1 MSATK
6 PALLLK
12 ALVEI
17 GQELA
22 STTDLEELLAHL
34 LKIAREVFRFENAI
48 IRLLDEQTGELVAV
62 ASFGYADDAVRRS
75 IRVGQGVMGRAAAL
89 CEPVLVEDV
98 CSLPDYVPGIPGAVS
113 ELAVPLICR
122 DQLVGVLNVESPN
135 PGAFSREDIEP
146 LLTLGRQAAIAIAN
160 ARLIQDL
167 RTLSDNQ
174 QKLFDQALQRE
185 KLAEL
190 GRLVA
195 GIAHEINNPLA
206 IIAYAMELLR
216 REGELLPF
224 QAEMA
229 EKIELEVERL
239 KALTGGL
246 LAFSSTREGPRRL
259 VALNDLVDEVL
270 QLMRFELQ
278 RQGVQLETEFA
289 ELPLIP
295 ADTGKLKQVVI
306 NLVKNAAQAS
316 AGKGSVTLRTQC
328 LGESAIE
335 LSVSDTGPGIREEL
349 YESIFAPF
357 FTTKPEGEGTGLG
370 LYLCRNIV
378 REHGGEILLESS
390 LGNGTTFRVQLPVS
404 QHICDRRA

>member
-6 PALLLK
+6 SARLLK
-12 ALVEI
+12 ALVVI

-34 LKIAREVFRFENAI
+34 LNVSREVFRFENAI
-48 IRLLDEQTGELVAV
+48 IRLLDEPTGELLAV

-75 IRVGQGVMGRAAAL
+75 IGVGQGVMGRAAAA

-98 CSLPDYVPGIPGAVS
+98 RTLPDYVPGIPGAVS
-113 ELAVPLICR
+113 ELAVPLVCR
-122 DQLVGVLNVESPN
+122 DKLVGVLNVESPR
-135 PGAFSREDIEP
+135 PGAFSRDDIEP

-160 ARLIQDL
+160 ARLIQEL
-167 RTLSDNQ
+167 RTLSANQ

-229 EKIELEVERL
+229 DKIELEVERL

-246 LAFSSTREGPRRL
+246 LAFSSAREGHRRL
-259 VALNDLVDEVL
+259 VVLNDLVDEVL
-270 QLMRFELQ
+270 RLVRYDLQ

-289 ELPLIP
+289 ALPLIP

-306 NLVKNAAQAS
+306 NLVMNAAQAI
-316 AGKGSVTLRTQC
+316 AGEGTVTLRTRR
-328 LGESAIE
+328 LGEGAIE
-335 LSVSDTGPGIREEL
+335 LSVSDTGPGIAEEL
-349 YESIFAPF
+349 HESIFDPF

-378 REHGGEILLESS
+378 MEHDGAILLESS
-390 LGNGTTFRVQLPVS
+390 PGKGAIFRVQLPVS
-404 QHICDRRA
+404 

>member
-6 PALLLK
+6 PARLLK
-12 ALVEI
+12 ALIEI

-34 LKIAREVFRFENAI
+34 LKVARDVFRFENAI
-48 IRLLDEQTGELVAV
+48 IRLLDKQSGELVAV
-62 ASFGYADDAVRRS
+62 AAFGYADEAVRRS
-75 IRVGQGVMGRAAAL
+75 IRVGQGVMGRAAAT

-98 CSLPDYVPGIPGAVS
+98 RTLPDYVPGIPGAVS
-113 ELAVPLICR
+113 ELAVPLVCR
-122 DQLVGVLNVESPN
+122 DQLVGVLNVESPY
-135 PGAFSREDIEP
+135 PGAFSRDDIEP
-146 LLTLGRQAAIAIAN
+146 LVTLGRQAAIAIAN
-160 ARLIQDL
+160 ARLIHEL
-167 RTLSDNQ
+167 RTLSVNQ

-224 QAEMA
+224 QTEMA
-229 EKIELEVERL
+229 DKIELEVERL
-239 KALTGGL
+239 KALTSGL
-246 LAFSSTREGPRRL
+246 LALSSTREGHRRL

-270 QLMRFELQ
+270 YLVRFDLQ

-289 ELPLIP
+289 ELPLIS

-306 NLVKNAAQAS
+306 NLVTNAAQAI
-316 AGKGSVTLRTQC
+316 AGAGTVTLRT
-328 LGESAIE
+328 LRLAEGAVE
-335 LSVSDTGPGIREEL
+335 LSVSDTGPGIAENL
-349 YESIFAPF
+349 HESIFAPF

-390 LGNGTTFRVQLPVS
+390 PGNGATFRVQLPVL
-404 QHICDRRA
+404 

>member
-6 PALLLK
+6 PARLLK

-22 STTDLEELLAHL
+22 STTDVQELLAHL
-34 LKIAREVFRFENAI
+34 LNVARDVFRFENAI

-62 ASFGYADDAVRRS
+62 ASFGYTDDAVRRS
-75 IRVGQGVMGRAAAL
+75 IRLGQGVMGRAAAA

-98 CSLPDYVPGIPGAVS
+98 RALPDYVPGIPGAIC
-113 ELAVPLICR
+113 ELAVPLVCR
-122 DQLVGVLNVESPN
+122 DQLVGVLNVESPH
-135 PGAFSREDIEP
+135 PGAFSRDDIEP

-160 ARLIQDL
+160 ARLIQEL
-167 RTLSDNQ
+167 RTLSANQ

-224 QAEMA
+224 QVEMA
-229 EKIELEVERL
+229 DKIELEVERL
-239 KALTGGL
+239 RTLTGGL
-246 LAFSSTREGPRRL
+246 LALSSSREGHRRL
-259 VALNDLVDEVL
+259 VVLNDLADEVL
-270 QLMRFELQ
+270 HLVRFELQ
-278 RQGVQLETEFA
+278 RQGIGLETEFA
-289 ELPLIP
+289 ELPLIQ

-306 NLVKNAAQAS
+306 NLVMNAAQAI
-316 AGKGSVTLRTQC
+316 AGAGTVTLRTLR

-349 YESIFAPF
+349 HESIFAPF

-370 LYLCRNIV
+370 LYLCRTIV
-378 REHGGEILLESS
+378 REHGGEIVLESS
-390 LGNGTTFRVQLPVS
+390 PGNGATFRVQLPVS
-404 QHICDRRA
+404 

>member
-1 MSATK
+1 MSANK
-6 PALLLK
+6 SALLLK

-34 LKIAREVFRFENAI
+34 LNVSREVFRFENAI

-75 IRVGQGVMGRAAAL
+75 LRVGQGVMGRAAATL
-89 CEPVLVEDV
+89 EPVLVEDV
-98 CSLPDYVPGIPGAVS
+98 RTLPEYVPGIPGAVS

-122 DQLVGVLNVESPN
+122 DKLVGVLNVESPH

-160 ARLIQDL
+160 ARLIQVL
-167 RTLSDNQ
+167 RTLSVTQ

-206 IIAYAMELLR
+206 IITYAMELLR

-229 EKIELEVERL
+229 EKVEVEIERL
-239 KALTGGL
+239 KTLTGGL
-246 LAFSSTREGPRRL
+246 LAFSSNREGHRRL
-259 VALNDLVDEVL
+259 VALNDLVDEALGLV
-270 QLMRFELQ
+270 RFELQ
-278 RQGVQLETEFA
+278 RQGVVLETEFA
-289 ELPLIP
+289 ELPLVA
-295 ADTGKLKQVVI
+295 ADPGKLKQVVI
-306 NLVKNAAQAS
+306 NLVTNAAQAI
-316 AGKGSVTLRTQC
+316 AGEGKVTLRTMR
-328 LGESAIE
+328 LADGAVE
-335 LSVSDTGPGIREEL
+335 LSVSDSGPGIPEVVLEQ
-349 YESIFAPF
+349 IFAPF

-370 LYLCRNIV
+370 LYLCRTIV
-378 REHGGEILLESS
+378 TEHGGEIRVESPAGS
-390 LGNGTTFRVQLPVS
+390 GAIFRVHLPAV
-404 QHICDRRA
+404 

>member
-6 PALLLK
+6 SARLLK
-12 ALVEI
+12 ALVQI

-22 STTDLEELLAHL
+22 STTDLEELLAQL
-34 LKIAREVFRFENAI
+34 LNVAREVFRFENAI

-62 ASFGYADDAVRRS
+62 AAFGYADEAVRRS
-75 IRVGQGVMGRAAAL
+75 IRIGQGVMGRAAAT
-89 CEPVLVEDV
+89 CEPVLIEDV
-98 CSLPDYVPGIPGAVS
+98 RMLPDYVPGIPGAVS
-113 ELAVPLICR
+113 ELAVPLVCR
-122 DQLVGVLNVESPN
+122 DQLVGVLNVESHH
-135 PGAFSREDIEP
+135 PGAFSRDDIEP
-146 LLTLGRQAAIAIAN
+146 LVTLGRQAAIAIAN
-160 ARLIQDL
+160 ARLIQEL
-167 RTLSDNQ
+167 RTLSANQ

-229 EKIELEVERL
+229 DKIELEVERL

-246 LAFSSTREGPRRL
+246 LALSSTREGHRRL

-270 QLMRFELQ
+270 YLVRFDLQ
-278 RQGVQLETEFA
+278 RQGVQLATEFA
-289 ELPLIP
+289 ELPLIS
-295 ADTGKLKQVVI
+295 ADTGKLKQVLI
-306 NLVKNAAQAS
+306 NLVTNAAQAIGG
-316 AGKGSVTLRTQC
+316 AGTVTLRTQR

-335 LSVSDTGPGIREEL
+335 LSVSDTGPGIAEEL
-349 YESIFAPF
+349 HESIFAPF

-378 REHGGEILLESS
+378 REHGGEIVLESS
-390 LGNGTTFRVQLPVS
+390 PGHGATFRVQLPQS
-404 QHICDRRA
+404 

>member
-6 PALLLK
+6 SARLLK
-12 ALVEI
+12 ALVVI

-34 LKIAREVFRFENAI
+34 LNVSREVFRFENAI
-48 IRLLDEQTGELVAV
+48 IRLLDEPTGELLAV

-75 IRVGQGVMGRAAAL
+75 IRVGQGVMGRAAAA

-98 CSLPDYVPGIPGAVS
+98 RTLPDYVPGIPGAVS
-113 ELAVPLICR
+113 ELAVPLVCR
-122 DQLVGVLNVESPN
+122 DKLVGVLNVESPR
-135 PGAFSREDIEP
+135 PGAFSRDDIEP

-160 ARLIQDL
+160 ARLIQEL
-167 RTLSDNQ
+167 RTLSANQ

-229 EKIELEVERL
+229 DKIELEVERL

-246 LAFSSTREGPRRL
+246 LAFSSAREGHRRL
-259 VALNDLVDEVL
+259 VVLNDLVDEVL
-270 QLMRFELQ
+270 RLVRYDLQ

-289 ELPLIP
+289 ALPLIP

-306 NLVKNAAQAS
+306 NLVMNAAQAI
-316 AGKGSVTLRTQC
+316 AGEGTVTLRTRR
-328 LGESAIE
+328 LGEGAIE
-335 LSVSDTGPGIREEL
+335 LSVSDTGPGIAEEL
-349 YESIFAPF
+349 HESIFDPF

-378 REHGGEILLESS
+378 MEHDGAILLESS
-390 LGNGTTFRVQLPVS
+390 PGKGAIFRVQLPVS
-404 QHICDRRA
+404 

>member
-6 PALLLK
+6 SARLLK

-34 LKIAREVFRFENAI
+34 LDVSREVFRFENAI
-48 IRLLDEQTGELVAV
+48 IRLLDDQTGELVAV

-75 IRVGQGVMGRAAAL
+75 IRVGQGVMGKAAAA

-98 CSLPDYVPGIPGAVS
+98 RALPDYVPGIPGAVS
-113 ELAVPLICR
+113 ELAVPLVCR
-122 DQLVGVLNVESPN
+122 DQLVGVLNVESPHA
-135 PGAFSREDIEP
+135 GAFSRDDIEP

-160 ARLIQDL
+160 ARLIQEL
-167 RTLSDNQ
+167 RTLSANQ

-216 REGELLPF
+216 REAELQPF
-224 QAEMA
+224 QEEMA

-239 KALTGGL
+239 KTLTGGL
-246 LAFSSTREGPRRL
+246 LAFSSTRDGHRRL

-270 QLMRFELQ
+270 HLLRFELQ
-278 RQGVQLETEFA
+278 RQGVRLVTEFA

-306 NLVKNAAQAS
+306 NLVTNAAQAI
-316 AGKGSVTLRTQC
+316 AGEGTVTLRT
-328 LGESAIE
+328 LRHGDNAIE
-335 LSVSDTGPGIREEL
+335 LSVSDTGPGICEEL
-349 YESIFAPF
+349 HENIFAPF
-357 FTTKPEGEGTGLG
+357 FTTKSEGEGTGLG

-378 REHGGEILLESS
+378 REHGGEILLDSTP
-390 LGNGTTFRVQLPVS
+390 GNGAIFRVQLPVS
-404 QHICDRRA
+404 

>member
-6 PALLLK
+6 SARLLK
-12 ALVEI
+12 ALVVI

-34 LKIAREVFRFENAI
+34 LNVSREVFRFENAI
-48 IRLLDEQTGELVAV
+48 IRLLDEPTGELLAV

-75 IRVGQGVMGRAAAL
+75 IGVGQGVMGRAAAA

-98 CSLPDYVPGIPGAVS
+98 RTLPDYVPGIPGAVS
-113 ELAVPLICR
+113 ELAVPLVCR
-122 DQLVGVLNVESPN
+122 DKLVGVLNVESPR
-135 PGAFSREDIEP
+135 PGAFSRDDIEL

-160 ARLIQDL
+160 ARLIQEL
-167 RTLSDNQ
+167 RTLSANQ

-229 EKIELEVERL
+229 DKIELEVERL
-239 KALTGGL
+239 KTLTGGL
-246 LAFSSTREGPRRL
+246 LAFSSAREGHRRL
-259 VALNDLVDEVL
+259 VVLNDLVDEVL
-270 QLMRFELQ
+270 RLVRYDLQ

-289 ELPLIP
+289 ALPLIP

-306 NLVKNAAQAS
+306 NLVMNAAQAI
-316 AGKGSVTLRTQC
+316 AGEGTVTLRTRR
-328 LGESAIE
+328 LGEGAIE
-335 LSVSDTGPGIREEL
+335 LSVSDTGPGIAEEL
-349 YESIFAPF
+349 HESIFAPF

-390 LGNGTTFRVQLPVS
+390 PGNGAIFRVQLPVL
-404 QHICDRRA
+404 

>member
-6 PALLLK
+6 SARLLK
-12 ALVEI
+12 ALVVI

-34 LKIAREVFRFENAI
+34 LNVSREVFRFENAI
-48 IRLLDEQTGELVAV
+48 IRLLDEPTGELLAV

-75 IRVGQGVMGRAAAL
+75 IRVGQGVMGRAAAA

-98 CSLPDYVPGIPGAVS
+98 RTLPDYVPGIPGAVS
-113 ELAVPLICR
+113 ELAVPLVCR
-122 DQLVGVLNVESPN
+122 DKLVGVLNVESPR
-135 PGAFSREDIEP
+135 PGAFSRDDIEL

-160 ARLIQDL
+160 ARLIQEL
-167 RTLSDNQ
+167 RTLSANQ

-229 EKIELEVERL
+229 DKIELEVERL

-246 LAFSSTREGPRRL
+246 LAFSSAREGHRRL
-259 VALNDLVDEVL
+259 VVLNDLVDEVL
-270 QLMRFELQ
+270 RLVRYDLQ

-306 NLVKNAAQAS
+306 NLVMNAAQAI
-316 AGKGSVTLRTQC
+316 AGEGTVTLRTLR

-335 LSVSDTGPGIREEL
+335 LSVSDNGPGIREEL
-349 YESIFAPF
+349 HESIFDPF

-378 REHGGEILLESS
+378 MEHGGEILLESS
-390 LGNGTTFRVQLPVS
+390 PGKGAIFRVQLPVS
-404 QHICDRRA
+404 